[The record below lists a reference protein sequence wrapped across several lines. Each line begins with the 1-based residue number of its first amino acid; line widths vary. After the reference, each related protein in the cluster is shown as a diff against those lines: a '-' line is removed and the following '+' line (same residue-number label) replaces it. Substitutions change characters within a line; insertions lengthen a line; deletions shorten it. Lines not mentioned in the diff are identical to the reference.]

1 MHLHV
6 SFQDVQNMT
15 RIGVNTFLYN
25 QSASTEEKVALKY
38 GKIFSINWVFKKTK
52 NNKIR
57 QNRIFKTITLYQINY
72 FISRCRQ

>member
-38 GKIFSINWVFKKTK
+38 GKTF
-52 NNKIR
+52 
-57 QNRIFKTITLYQINY
+57 
-72 FISRCRQ
+72 